1 MGGDKYSVLLPT
13 YNEADNLPLIVWQLV
28 RTFSECGEDFEVI
41 IVDDNSPDG
50 TLQIAQ
56 ELQQHYGDD
65 RIVLRPRPGKLGLG
79 TAYIHGLKHAKGNF
93 IVIMD
98 ADLSHQP
105 KYIPQ
110 MIERQRSEDLDIV
123 TGTRYRRGGGVCGW
137 DLKRKLISCGANFL
151 AHFVLALDVSDL
163 TGSFRLYRKGAI
175 EKLAATCV
183 SKGYVF
189 QMEILCRAR
198 RIENFRIGEVP
209 IVFVD
214 RLYGTSKLGGQEV
227 VSYLKGLWTLFWTV

>member
-1 MGGDKYSVLLPT
+1 MNGVQRSVKPLPCKLFRRGCSPRRCCFGT
-13 YNEADNLPLIVWQLV
+13 DHPVSCWC
-28 RTFSECGEDFEVI
+28 SGEDFEVI

-65 RIVLRPRPGKLGLG
+65 RIVLRPRPGWVHLSSIASAWLLLIAVLLKRTFPLNRKLGLG

-123 TGTRYRRGGGVCGW
+123 TGTRYRRGGGVY
-137 DLKRKLISCGANFL
+137 I
-151 AHFVLALDVSDL
+151 DVIL
-163 TGSFRLYRKGAI
+163 H
-175 EKLAATCV
+175 CV
-183 SKGYVF
+183 SF
-189 QMEILCRAR
+189 
-198 RIENFRIGEVP
+198 
-209 IVFVD
+209 
-214 RLYGTSKLGGQEV
+214 
-227 VSYLKGLWTLFWTV
+227 TV

>member
-28 RTFSECGEDFEVI
+28 RTFSEWCATFREAFALQTFSPGMQPPEVLLRGEDFEVI

-65 RIVLRPRPGKLGLG
+65 RIVLRPRPGWVHLSSIASAWLLLIAVLLKRTFPLNRKLGLG
-79 TAYIHGLKHAKGNF
+79 TAYIHGLKHATGNF

-105 KYIPQ
+105 KYIAQ

-123 TGTRYRRGGGVCGW
+123 TGTRYRRGGGVY
-137 DLKRKLISCGANFL
+137 I
-151 AHFVLALDVSDL
+151 DVIL
-163 TGSFRLYRKGAI
+163 R
-175 EKLAATCV
+175 CV
-183 SKGYVF
+183 SF
-189 QMEILCRAR
+189 TA
-198 RIENFRIGEVP
+198 
-209 IVFVD
+209 
-214 RLYGTSKLGGQEV
+214 
-227 VSYLKGLWTLFWTV
+227 